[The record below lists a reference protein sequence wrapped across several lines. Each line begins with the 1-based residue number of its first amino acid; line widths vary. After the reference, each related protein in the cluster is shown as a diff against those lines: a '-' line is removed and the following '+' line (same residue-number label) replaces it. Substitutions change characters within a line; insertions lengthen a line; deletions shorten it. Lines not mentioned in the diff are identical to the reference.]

1 MDIKKGDNKFFIG
14 EDELNPEGELVF
26 DFDKDGD
33 YVIKHT
39 EVQDSLS
46 GQGAGKRLVDTM
58 VDFARQEDKKIKA
71 ECTLARSVMEKDNDH
86 KQLLKQITD
95 AGDCLSPAFSL

>member
-14 EDELNPEGELVF
+14 EDELNPEGELIF
-26 DFDKDGD
+26 DTDENGD

-39 EVQDSLS
+39 EVKDSLS

-71 ECTLARSVMEKDNDH
+71 KCPFARSVMEKDDDYR
-86 KQLLKQITD
+86 QLLK
-95 AGDCLSPAFSL
+95 

>member
-1 MDIKKGDNKFFIG
+1 MNIKKGDNKFFIG
-14 EDELNPEGELVF
+14 EDELNPEGELIF
-26 DFDKDGD
+26 DTDDKGD

-39 EVQDSLS
+39 EVKDGLS

-71 ECTLARSVMEKDNDH
+71 ECPFARSVMEKDDDYR
-86 KQLLKQITD
+86 QLLK
-95 AGDCLSPAFSL
+95 

>member
-1 MDIKKGDNKFFIG
+1 MNIKKGDNKFFIG

-26 DFDKDGD
+26 DTDGNGD

-39 EVQDSLS
+39 EVKDSLS

-71 ECTLARSVMEKDNDH
+71 ECPFARSVMEKDDDYR
-86 KQLLKQITD
+86 QLLK
-95 AGDCLSPAFSL
+95 